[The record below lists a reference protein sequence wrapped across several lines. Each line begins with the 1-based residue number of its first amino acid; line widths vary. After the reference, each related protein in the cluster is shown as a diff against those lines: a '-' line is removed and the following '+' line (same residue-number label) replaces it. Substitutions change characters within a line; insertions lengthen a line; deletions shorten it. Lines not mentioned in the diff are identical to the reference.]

1 MMPRAR
7 VLMATALAV
16 LAVGLGLVVVRDA
29 GDEDRAGVDAGA
41 TSTSTTR
48 RPPAITTAT
57 TAATGEET
65 TIPPT
70 TPPTVPPA
78 ISGPSAPAGP
88 GPTAVAPAPTTT
100 TIRPG
105 GLAAVRITMTP
116 IVSLDHPIAM
126 AVRPTDGSL
135 WLATKGGMVCLLEGV
150 SCGGMQTVA
159 SVSTGNEQ
167 GLLGISFNASGD
179 RFYASYTN
187 PAGDSRLDEF
197 VLGAGGAPN
206 PATRREIFAEDQPEA
221 NHNGGNVIVGPDGRL
236 YLGLGDGGGG
246 GDRHGTGDGNAQD
259 PATDLGKI
267 LRIDPTAS
275 PPLVER
281 WISGVR
287 NPWRFS
293 FDRATSD
300 LWVGDVGQN
309 AWEEVTYLPAGAQ
322 QGRNLGWRCF
332 EGTHRFG
339 SCTPDGGHTGP
350 LFEYS
355 HDEGCSITGGYVYRG
370 ERIPDLVGAYLFAD
384 YCNGELRAL
393 TQSGGQVTLQRRLG
407 VDPGQVVSFGED
419 AAGELY
425 VLTVTGVLRIDPA

>member
-1 MMPRAR
+1 MTTRAR
-7 VLMATALAV
+7 VLIATSVALLV
-16 LAVGLGLVVVRDA
+16 IGLLVVTRDG
-29 GDEDRAGVDAGA
+29 GDEGRAGVDAGG

-48 RPPAITTAT
+48 RPPATAT
-57 TAATGEET
+57 TAAAGEST
-65 TIPPT
+65 TIPT
-70 TPPTVPPA
+70 TITVPPA
-78 ISGPSAPAGP
+78 TPGPPGPAGP
-88 GPTAVAPAPTTT
+88 GPTAAPPAT
-100 TIRPG
+100 TITTGRPG
-105 GLAAVRITMTP
+105 GLAAARITMTP
-116 IVSLDHPIAM
+116 VVSLDHPIAM
-126 AVRPTDGSL
+126 AARPTDGSL
-135 WLATKGGMVCLLEGV
+135 WLATKGGGVCRLEG
-150 SCGGMQTVA
+150 SACHGMQTVA

-197 VLGAGGAPN
+197 ALGAGGAPN
-206 PATRREIFAEDQPEA
+206 LSTRREIFAEEQPEA
-221 NHNGGNVIVGPDGRL
+221 NHNGGQVIVGPDGRL

-246 GDRHGTGDGNAQD
+246 GDRHGTGDGNGQD
-259 PATDLGKI
+259 PGTDLGKI
-267 LRIDPTAS
+267 LRIDPTTS

-287 NPWRFS
+287 NPWRFT

-309 AWEEVTYLPAGAQ
+309 AWEEVTYLPAGSQ

-332 EGTHRFG
+332 EGTHRFS
-339 SCTPDGGHTGP
+339 SCTPAGGHTGP

-384 YCNGELRAL
+384 YCNGALRAL
-393 TQSGGQVTLQRRLG
+393 TQSGGRVTLQRSLG
-407 VDPGQVVSFGED
+407 VDPGRVVSFGQD
-419 AAGELY
+419 LAGELY
-425 VLTVTGVLRIDPA
+425 VLTVTGVHRIDPA